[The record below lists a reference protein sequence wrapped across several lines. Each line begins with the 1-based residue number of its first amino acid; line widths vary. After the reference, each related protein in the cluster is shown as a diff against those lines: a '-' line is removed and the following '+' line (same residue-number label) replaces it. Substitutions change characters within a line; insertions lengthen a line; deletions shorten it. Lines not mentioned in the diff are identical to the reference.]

1 MLLRKC
7 AETVRGTRSSFDVGH
22 RRRHRGGAARLIAW
36 PADRRA
42 PVPLE
47 VAPPELLP
55 VRPSVSS
62 VQRDA
67 TGAPTGL
74 LWLWRVL
81 GQSPAA
87 RERWSELLRLATT
100 SAEREVR
107 AETLNAVGQFAC
119 NAGDQTTAQ
128 AFFQEALVAGRAA
141 QSPATVVRSLRGLA
155 QLAAGR
161 GAFELARILEEE
173 ALVLYRRLRETA
185 EVARSL
191 AMLGW
196 LSLESHGAAH
206 AEALHEESLTL
217 RVTLGEPID
226 LGYSLIHLGWLA
238 HLTGQQETARQHLLE
253 ALTAV
258 RSCADRWKIVAL
270 LSVLGRPSVA
280 QAPMRQAVALLTAA
294 EAFEASARETP
305 LAAGSEEIRAEARA
319 RLDARALAIS
329 WGGGQDAEA
338 DGLVEQALRSTGP
351 GASHDPR
358 NVAVPAAPMP
368 LTPRELEVAT
378 LISQGHTNRQIAEV
392 LVIAER
398 TAETHARNIR
408 EKLGLTT
415 RAQIGAWAAL
425 YTASS

>member
-1 MLLRKC
+1 
-7 AETVRGTRSSFDVGH
+7 VG
-22 RRRHRGGAARLIAW
+22 I
-36 PADRRA
+36 
-42 PVPLE
+42 
-47 VAPPELLP
+47 
-55 VRPSVSS
+55 
-62 VQRDA
+62 QREEA
-67 TGAPTGL
+67 GAPTGL

-87 RERWSELLRLATT
+87 REQWSELLRLATT

-107 AETLNAVGQFAC
+107 AETLNTVGQFAC
-119 NAGDQTTAQ
+119 NAGDQATAQ

-141 QSPATVVRSLRGLA
+141 QSPATVARSLRGLA
-155 QLAAGR
+155 QLAASR
-161 GAFELARILEEE
+161 GAFDLARILEEE
-173 ALVLYRRLRETA
+173 ALALYRRLRETA

-196 LSLESHGAAH
+196 LSVESHGALH

-238 HLTGQQETARQHLLE
+238 HLTGQEDAARQHLME

-258 RSCADRWKIVAL
+258 RSCPDRWKIVAL

-280 QAPMRQAVALLTAA
+280 QSPMRQAVALLTSA
-294 EAFEASARETP
+294 EAFEASARPPVRGTASAEV
-305 LAAGSEEIRAEARA
+305 EE

-329 WGGGQDAEA
+329 WGGGQDVEA

-351 GASHDPR
+351 SSAHDR
-358 NVAVPAAPMP
+358 RSATVPAAPMP

-378 LISQGHTNRQIAEV
+378 LISQGHTNRRIADV

-425 YTASS
+425 YAASS

>member
-7 AETVRGTRSSFDVGH
+7 AETVRGTRSSLDVGH
-22 RRRHRGGAARLIAW
+22 RRRRRGGAACLLAW
-36 PADRRA
+36 PTEGRVAA
-42 PVPLE
+42 PPE

-55 VRPSVSS
+55 TRPPALGI
-62 VQRDA
+62 QREA
-67 TGAPTGL
+67 TGVPTGL

-87 RERWSELLRLATT
+87 REQWSELLRLATT

-107 AETLNAVGQFAC
+107 AETLNTVGQFAS
-119 NAGDQTTAQ
+119 NAGDQSTAQ

-141 QSPATVVRSLRGLA
+141 QSPATVARSLRGLA
-155 QLAAGR
+155 QLAASR
-161 GAFELARILEEE
+161 GAFDLARILEEE
-173 ALVLYRRLRETA
+173 ALTLYRRLRETA

-196 LSLESHGAAH
+196 LSVESHGAAH
-206 AEALHEESLTL
+206 AETLHEESLTL
-217 RVTLGEPID
+217 RVTLSDPID
-226 LGYSLIHLGWLA
+226 VSYSLVHLGWLA
-238 HLTGQQETARQHLLE
+238 HLTGQHEVARQHLME

-258 RSCADRWKIVAL
+258 RGCADRWKIVAL

-280 QAPMRQAVALLTAA
+280 QTPMRQAVALLIAA
-294 EAFEASARETP
+294 EAFEASARPTGRT
-305 LAAGSEEIRAEARA
+305 AASEEALE

-329 WGGGQDAEA
+329 WGGGQDVEA

-351 GASHDPR
+351 NASLDQR
-358 NVAVPAAPMP
+358 SARVQAGPMP

-378 LISQGHTNRQIAEV
+378 LISQGHTNRRIAEV